1 MRKIYLFVMC
11 MICTFTLFAQQ
22 TRRVEGKVTD
32 QGDGTSLIGV
42 SVQLKGT
49 KVGASTDK
57 DGRYAIHVPS
67 QGNST
72 LVFSYI
78 GYVTKEMNVGD
89 KGVINLALNAD
100 SKILNDVV
108 VIGYGTSTKADLVSS
123 VGRVDMKDMAKAPVR
138 SFDEALAG
146 RVAGVQVTS
155 SDGQPG
161 SQVSIVVRG
170 ANSITQDNSPLYVID
185 GFPVEGANNN
195 VINPQDIESIDVLKD
210 AAATAIYGAR
220 GANGVIMITTKKG
233 KIGDPVITLSTT
245 QSFTNNN
252 KKMDLMS
259 SYDFVKYQLERDPA
273 IGTPANPTPTYYLLT
288 QPGKTLDDYRN
299 EAATDW
305 QSPFFQT
312 GSLQDYNLAIRGG
325 NKQTLYAISGSANQT
340 DGTIINTS
348 YKRYQGRI
356 SLDQTLG
363 KFLKAGINANYSYL
377 KQSGNSVG
385 ASTNSGTTNILYSVW
400 GSSPTSPLSETVP
413 VDETTN
419 STNDYKYNPL
429 INQKNLLRNNI
440 TRNVSVNTYAE
451 VAISPSLK
459 FRATGVLTDNTGT
472 AESFNNSLSY
482 YGNPKT
488 NPGMTNGVNGSI
500 LTTRSFDWANENTLT
515 WNKTYNKIHN
525 VNVLAGFTQQ
535 GNKSSAYGYGSNFL
549 PNESLGLSGLD
560 EGQSNPASTR
570 ATSSLWT
577 AASFLGRVKYNY
589 RAKYY
594 AEVSYRAD
602 GSSKFSEDNHWSYFP
617 AASFAWRFKQENWAK
632 KISVIS
638 DGKLRMSYGK
648 TGNNRVGDFS
658 YLSTS
663 ALPVTLSYSFNDVYV
678 SSVIPGYNINDTRYY
693 FIGNKD
699 LKWETTDQYNAG
711 LDISFFK
718 NRVNLTI
725 DAYRKITKDLL
736 LAADIPTSSGYNRAF
751 KNIGKVQNQGLEF
764 AFNTVNIDQKDFKWT
779 SSFNIS
785 FNRNKVLALAENQE
799 AITTAVRWDNNYQN
813 TPAYIAKLGRPLGD
827 MYGFVWD
834 GTYQYSDF
842 TITSGGAYLLKDNV
856 PTNGNTRALI
866 QPGDIKYKDLNGDG
880 VVNASDY
887 TIIGNGLP
895 VHIGGFGN
903 NFTYK
908 NFDLN
913 VFLQWSYGNDIQN
926 TNRLVFEGNGLNKT
940 FLQQFASYNDRWTP
954 DNQTSSNYRVN
965 GFYGGGYSSRTIED
979 GSYLRLKTVSL
990 GYNIPANLLKKI
1002 KVQSLR
1008 VYVSGQ
1014 NLYTFTKYTGLDP
1027 EVNSYA
1033 SALTAGFD
1041 YSAYP
1046 RGRTIAF
1053 GANLSF

>member
-1 MRKIYLFVMC
+1 MRKIYMIFMCLFFA
-11 MICTFTLFAQQ
+11 ITASAQQ
-22 TRRVEGKVTD
+22 TRKVDGKVTE
-32 QGDGTSLIGV
+32 QGSGIPLIGV
-42 SVQLKGT
+42 SVLVKGS
-49 KVGASTDK
+49 KVGASTAQ
-57 DGRYAIHVPS
+57 DGKFSIMIPKT
-67 QGNST
+67 GNAT
-72 LVFSYI
+72 LVFTYI
-78 GYVTKEMNVGD
+78 GYLQKEIIVGD
-89 KGVINLALNAD
+89 RSTVNVILAED
-100 SKILNDVV
+100 SKTLSDVV
-108 VIGYGTSTKADLVSS
+108 VIGYGTSKKADLVSS
-123 VGRVDMKDMAKAPVR
+123 VGQVNMKDMLNAPVR

-161 SQVSIVVRG
+161 SQVSIVIRG

-185 GFPVEGANNN
+185 GFPIEGANNN
-195 VINPQDIESIDVLKD
+195 VINPQDIESMDVLKD

-233 KIGDPVITLSTT
+233 KTGNPVITLSTT

-252 KKMDLMS
+252 KRMDLMS

-273 IGTPANPTPTYYLLT
+273 IGTAANPTPTYYFLT
-288 QPGKTLDDYRN
+288 RPGKTLEDYKN
-299 EAATDW
+299 VAATDW

-325 NKQTLYAISGSANQT
+325 SQQTLYSISGSANQQ

-356 SLDQTLG
+356 TLDQTLS
-363 KFLKAGINANYSYL
+363 KYLKVGINANYSYL

-400 GSSPTSPLSETVP
+400 GSSPTSSLSETVP
-413 VDETTN
+413 IDETTN
-419 STNDYKYNPL
+419 NTNDYKYNPL
-429 INQKNLLRNNI
+429 LNQKNLIRDNI
-440 TRNVSVNTYAE
+440 TRNISANTYAE
-451 VAISPSLK
+451 LTLSPTLK
-459 FRATGVLTDNTGT
+459 FRATGVLTDNTIV

-500 LTTRSFDWANENTLT
+500 LTTKSFNWANENTLT

-525 VNVLAGFTQQ
+525 LNVLAGFTQQ
-535 GNKSSAYGYGSNFL
+535 GNTSSAYGFGSNFL

-560 EGQSNPASTR
+560 EGISNPAYTR
-570 ATSSLWT
+570 AVSSLWT
-577 AASFLGRVKYNY
+577 AASFLGRIKYNY
-589 RAKYY
+589 KSKYY

-602 GSSKFSEDNHWSYFP
+602 GSSKFSEEHHWSYFP
-617 AASFAWRFKQENWAK
+617 ATAFAWRFKQEDWAK
-632 KISVIS
+632 NISVIS
-638 DGKLRMSYGK
+638 DGKLRLSYGQ

-663 ALPVTLSYSFNDVYV
+663 ALPVTLSYSFNDTYV

-718 NRVNLTI
+718 NRINLTV

-764 AFNTVNIDQKDFKWT
+764 AFNTVNIDQKNFKWT

-813 TPAYIAKLGRPLGD
+813 TPAYIAKIGRPLGD

-834 GTYQYSDF
+834 GNYQYSDF
-842 TITSGGAYLLKDNV
+842 TVTSGGAYLLKDNV
-856 PTNGNTRALI
+856 PTNGNARALI
-866 QPGDIKYKDLNGDG
+866 QPGDIKYKDLNNDG

-903 NFTYK
+903 NFSYK

-926 TNRLVFEGNGLNKT
+926 TNRMVFEGNGLNKT
-940 FLQQFASYNDRWTP
+940 YLQQFASYNDRWSP
-954 DNQTSSNYRVN
+954 DNQNAPNYRVN
-965 GFYGGGYSSRTIED
+965 GFFGGGYSSRTVED
-979 GSYLRLKTVSL
+979 GSYLRIKTVSF
-990 GYNIPANLLKKI
+990 GYNIPANLLKKV

>member
-1 MRKIYLFVMC
+1 MRKIYMIFMCLFFA
-11 MICTFTLFAQQ
+11 ITTFAQQ
-22 TRRVEGKVTD
+22 TRKVDGKVTE
-32 QGDGTSLIGV
+32 QGSGVPLIGV
-42 SVQLKGT
+42 SVLVKGT
-49 KVGASTDK
+49 KVGATTGS
-57 DGRYAIHVPS
+57 DGKFSIMIPKAGNAI
-67 QGNST
+67 
-72 LVFSYI
+72 LVFTYI
-78 GYVTKEMNVGD
+78 GYLQKEIIVGD
-89 KGVINLALNAD
+89 RSTVNVILAEDN
-100 SKILNDVV
+100 KTLNDVV
-108 VIGYGTSTKADLVSS
+108 VIGYGTSKKADLVSS
-123 VGRVDMKDMAKAPVR
+123 VAQVNMKDMLNAPVR

-245 QSFTNNN
+245 QSYTTNN
-252 KKMDLMS
+252 KRMDLMS
-259 SYDFVKYQLERDPA
+259 SYDYVKYQLERDPG

-288 QPGKTLDDYRN
+288 RPGKTLEDYRN
-299 EAATDW
+299 EPATDW

-312 GSLQDYNLAIRGG
+312 GSLQDYNLAVRGG
-325 NKQTLYAISGSANQT
+325 TKQTLYSISGSANQQ

-356 SLDQTLG
+356 TLDQNIG
-363 KFLKAGINANYSYL
+363 KALKVGVNANYSFL

-429 INQKNLLRNNI
+429 INQKNLIRDNI
-440 TRNVSVNTYAE
+440 TRNISANTYAE
-451 VAISPSLK
+451 LTLSPTLK
-459 FRATGVLTDNTGT
+459 FRATGVLTDNTAI

-500 LTTRSFDWANENTLT
+500 LTTKSFNWANENTLT

-525 VNVLAGFTQQ
+525 LNVLAGFTQQ
-535 GNKSSAYGYGSNFL
+535 GNTSSAYGFGANFL

-560 EGQSNPASTR
+560 EGILNPASTR
-570 ATSSLWT
+570 AVSSLWT
-577 AASFLGRVKYNY
+577 AASFLGRLKYNFKS
-589 RAKYY
+589 KYY

-602 GSSKFSEDNHWSYFP
+602 GSSKFSEENHWSYFP
-617 AASFAWRFKQENWAK
+617 AASFAWRFKQEDWAK

-638 DGKLRMSYGK
+638 DGKLRLSYGQ

-678 SSVIPGYNINDTRYY
+678 TSVIPGYNINDTRYY

-711 LDISFFK
+711 LDLSFFK
-718 NRVNLTI
+718 NRINLTI

-764 AFNTVNIDQKDFKWT
+764 AFNTVNIDKKDFKWT

-785 FNRNKVLALAENQE
+785 FNGNKVLALAENQE
-799 AITTAVRWDNNYQN
+799 AITTAVRWDNGYQN
-813 TPAYIAKLGRPLGD
+813 TPAYIAKIGRPLGD
-827 MYGFVWD
+827 MYGFIWD
-834 GTYQYSDF
+834 GNYQYSDF
-842 TITSGGAYLLKDNV
+842 TVTSGGAYLLKDNV

-880 VVNASDY
+880 IVNASDY

-940 FLQQFASYNDRWTP
+940 YLQQFASYSDRWTP
-954 DNQTSSNYRVN
+954 DTQNASNYRVN
-965 GFYGGGYSSRTIED
+965 GFFGGGYSSRTVED
-979 GSYLRLKTVSL
+979 GSYLRLKTVSF